1 MHYQV
6 ALKPDNKL
14 KRIAL
19 FHIVQSFEGTFTA
32 ADVDLMIWA
41 WHPQI
46 QSVPNI
52 LACVQSKFADNQAS
66 HQ

>member
-6 ALKPDNKL
+6 ALKPDIKL

-19 FHIVQSFEGTFTA
+19 FHIVQSFEGTSFTA

-41 WHPQI
+41 
-46 QSVPNI
+46 
-52 LACVQSKFADNQAS
+52 
-66 HQ
+66 

>member
-41 WHPQI
+41 
-46 QSVPNI
+46 
-52 LACVQSKFADNQAS
+52 
-66 HQ
+66 